1 MLADFPDGKLCSGGV
16 SCNFSFVQ
24 AEFRA
29 AEFHAGGVSCRQS
42 FVPAVMFAGVVSCS
56 RSFFVSGVSCR

>member
-1 MLADFPDGKLCSGGV
+1 MLADFPEGELRSGGV
-16 SCNFSFVQ
+16 SCNCSFIQ

-29 AEFHAGGVSCRQS
+29 AEFHAGGVSCRRS
-42 FVPAVMFAGVVSCS
+42 FVQAVICAGVVSCS